1 MTAVLTVLNLL
12 SAAACLGTGTVK
24 ALALRHQ
31 RDWTLGLTA
40 SMVTCGGTIY
50 LIATPAV
57 YQITGSLLGSP
68 NIGGLIIPALTLVC
82 MGHAHALSQLWQP
95 DRREPAALRR
105 TATRWVPLYAGAII
119 AMSVLYALADL
130 GPAAPLRFASVY
142 AHAPEVR
149 ALHVIY
155 WIALLATIAVIVREF
170 LTLSLPGRPDLRAN
184 LRKVIGWFAL
194 ALVADVLHVAL
205 AAVALFGS
213 ITGPHRLEGLEQ
225 IAWLGP
231 TAGCVCANIA
241 LASLVLRSRQA
252 ERRDLRTL
260 KALHDL
266 VVRPGADHDP
276 SGPKVVLEPRWSW
289 WPGFDTGAD
298 LNSLMAEIHDGAGR
312 LSPWWHRLPSMAVQ
326 KLAAETAP
334 AHDIAETSTPV
345 SGGQLSE
352 GSSTLGTSWDLP
364 AAQAAAVLLFA
375 AQARADSAPP
385 LPAAL
390 RLPRLPGSD
399 VPESADRQHLVS
411 VAKHLNVPVVLE
423 AVDLARA
430 SHDAATA

>member
-1 MTAVLTVLNLL
+1 MTAVLTVLNLV
-12 SAAACLGTGTVK
+12 SAAACLGTGIIK
-24 ALALRHQ
+24 AVALRHQ

-40 SMVTCGGTIY
+40 SLLICGGMIY
-50 LIATPAV
+50 VIATPAV
-57 YQITGSLLGSP
+57 YRTTGSLLGSP

-105 TATRWVPLYAGAII
+105 TAAGWSPLYAGAII

-130 GPAAPLRFASVY
+130 GPAAPLQFASAY
-142 AHAPEVR
+142 AHVPEVR

-155 WIALLATIAVIVREF
+155 WIALITAISVIVREF

-184 LRKVIGWFAL
+184 LRKVLGWLSL
-194 ALVADVLHVAL
+194 ALILDVLHVAL
-205 AAVALFGS
+205 AAVALFGT
-213 ITGPHRLEGLEQ
+213 ITGPHRLAGLEQ
-225 IAWLGP
+225 TAWLGV

-266 VVRPGADHDP
+266 VVRPDVDHDP
-276 SGPKVVLEPRWSW
+276 RGPKVVLEPRWSW

-312 LSPWWHRLPSMAVQ
+312 LSQWWHKLPSIAVQ
-326 KLAAETAP
+326 KLAAEMAT
-334 AHDIAETSTPV
+334 AHDTAETSTPV
-345 SGGQLSE
+345 SGGQHRE
-352 GSSTLGTSWDLP
+352 GSSSLGAEWDLP

-375 AQARADSAPP
+375 AQTRAASTPP

-411 VAKHLNVPVVLE
+411 VAKHLSSPVVLE
-423 AVDLARA
+423 AVGLARE
-430 SHDAATA
+430 SHATA